1 MKEENIDMN
10 SIESII
16 LIVLIVA
23 WGIYMVDPT
32 HKVSR
37 WVGYRSEGTRT
48 SLVNWKRAQK
58 MFYGISI
65 PFFAVLVLINYFIPL
80 SNLVAAFIIVGWA
93 VAIMII
99 IEIHLG

>member
-1 MKEENIDMN
+1 MN

-58 MFYGISI
+58 KCFMAYRF
-65 PFFAVLVLINYFIPL
+65 PFFCSAGLD
-80 SNLVAAFIIVGWA
+80 
-93 VAIMII
+93 
-99 IEIHLG
+99 